1 MLGREEQMW
10 VLTNCSKRFAVIAGL
25 YSFRQ
30 MTSWYRN
37 DGWLNIEV
45 NISASWLA
53 HTLRTQ
59 PRMPS
64 GPADFRRFT
73 LLKALLTSAVDRDRV
88 QSSCSSASLRNG
100 VAHLKPCVEGVEL
113 IGKRDNRLDITAISP
128 FVVCE
133 EAQSTPHPSGVGIV
147 IIRLQLVFC
156 RSYLDF
162 LLASRFPEL

>member
-1 MLGREEQMW
+1 MCTVRVMASAVDLLGRCANWRSKVLGREEQMW

-113 IGKRDNRLDITAISP
+113 IGKRDNRLDITAPHTLNPCPSLLL
-128 FVVCE
+128 
-133 EAQSTPHPSGVGIV
+133 TPVSIPAHHT
-147 IIRLQLVFC
+147 
-156 RSYLDF
+156 
-162 LLASRFPEL
+162 